1 MSKHT
6 PGPWT
11 IDGFN
16 MAAVIHC
23 TKERGHPDAKHST
36 GDYEQIA
43 RCEGENWKANARL
56 IAAAPELL
64 SELVKLRRAY
74 VNLLEAG
81 KDRITSLG
89 GECDPV
95 DMMERSDPA
104 LTSARAAIAKAT
116 GGAA

>member
-23 TKERGHPDAKHST
+23 TKERGHPDAKHLT

-64 SELVKLRRAY
+64 EALS
-74 VNLLEAG
+74 NLLNCVDGQHDDEWL
-81 KDRITSLG
+81 DR
-89 GECDPV
+89 V
-95 DMMERSDPA
+95 KQKA
-104 LTSARAAIAKAT
+104 LAAITKAT
-116 GGAA
+116 GAA